1 MRPGLTD
8 PVLDSQRIFR
18 GVLDAMAHPGRIV
31 PLPPPPDPPAPLAP
45 AAAAVALTLLDYETP
60 LWLDAAAGAEPVAE
74 YLRFHCG
81 CPLVASPGRA
91 GFALLADAESLPPLD
106 AFDAGSDEFPD
117 HSATVIV
124 QVAGFR
130 ARVGRRLRG
139 PGIDGE
145 RRLEIQ
151 GIPERFWAMC
161 RENSD
166 SFPRGVDFILVA
178 DSRVVALPRTTLI
191 AEA

>member
-1 MRPGLTD
+1 MRSGLSD

-31 PLPPPPDPPAPLAP
+31 PLPPPPDPPAPLVP

-60 LWLDAAAGAEPVAE
+60 LWLDPAAGAEPVTE

-91 GFALLADAESLPPLD
+91 AFALLTNSESLPALD

-117 HSATVIV
+117 RSTTVIV
-124 QVAGFR
+124 QVAGLR
-130 ARVGRRLRG
+130 AGMGRRLRG

-145 RRLEIQ
+145 RRIEIQ

-161 RENSD
+161 LTNNGL
-166 SFPRGVDFILVA
+166 FPRGIDFLLVV
-178 DSRVVALPRTTLI
+178 DSRVVALPRTALV